1 LAQSLRDDRYHIS
14 RHALLLLSPQP
25 NGNGGAFKGSTRQAS
40 GYPRVIEHPGK
51 NTQTTKEPAEM
62 SGSLNRNHNENC
74 PLPRAHDRKCEMA
87 KTASILMCALAAS
100 TFSFNAQAFP
110 SVLAPLVAASDVI
123 QVRGFC
129 GLGAH
134 RGPYGYCVP
143 NGVVVVAPPA
153 YYVAPPVAVMP
164 SVVCPYGYYYYA
176 PYGRC
181 VPTP

>member
-1 LAQSLRDDRYHIS
+1 MSKIATI
-14 RHALLLLSPQP
+14 LSVLV
-25 NGNGGAFKGSTRQAS
+25 A
-40 GYPRVIEHPGK
+40 
-51 NTQTTKEPAEM
+51 
-62 SGSLNRNHNENC
+62 
-74 PLPRAHDRKCEMA
+74 
-87 KTASILMCALAAS
+87 ASILPS
-100 TFSFNAQAFP
+100 SAQAFP
-110 SVLAPLVAASDVI
+110 LLSAQRAEAPEVLM
-123 QVRGFC
+123 VRGFC

>member
-1 LAQSLRDDRYHIS
+1 MDNDKDSFNSSMRF
-14 RHALLLLSPQP
+14 
-25 NGNGGAFKGSTRQAS
+25 GGLDVF
-40 GYPRVIEHPGK
+40 V
-51 NTQTTKEPAEM
+51 
-62 SGSLNRNHNENC
+62 
-74 PLPRAHDRKCEMA
+74 
-87 KTASILMCALAAS
+87 
-100 TFSFNAQAFP
+100 NAQAFP
-110 SVLAPLVAASDVI
+110 SAFAPQKAASDVI

-134 RGPYGYCVP
+134 RSAYGYCVP
-143 NGVVVVAPPA
+143 NGVVVVPPPA

>member
-1 LAQSLRDDRYHIS
+1 ML
-14 RHALLLLSPQP
+14 
-25 NGNGGAFKGSTRQAS
+25 KMT
-40 GYPRVIEHPGK
+40 
-51 NTQTTKEPAEM
+51 
-62 SGSLNRNHNENC
+62 
-74 PLPRAHDRKCEMA
+74 
-87 KTASILMCALAAS
+87 SILACSAMALI
-100 TFSFNAQAFP
+100 FSSGAQAFP
-110 SVLAPLVAASDVI
+110 IASAPTQLKAPEVM

>member
-1 LAQSLRDDRYHIS
+1 MSKLATI
-14 RHALLLLSPQP
+14 LSVLV
-25 NGNGGAFKGSTRQAS
+25 A
-40 GYPRVIEHPGK
+40 
-51 NTQTTKEPAEM
+51 
-62 SGSLNRNHNENC
+62 
-74 PLPRAHDRKCEMA
+74 
-87 KTASILMCALAAS
+87 ASI
-100 TFSFNAQAFP
+100 FSPSAQAFP
-110 SVLAPLVAASDVI
+110 PPSAQRVESEVI
-123 QVRGFC
+123 LVRGFC

>member
-1 LAQSLRDDRYHIS
+1 M
-14 RHALLLLSPQP
+14 
-25 NGNGGAFKGSTRQAS
+25 GMTEGT
-40 GYPRVIEHPGK
+40 V
-51 NTQTTKEPAEM
+51 T
-62 SGSLNRNHNENC
+62 
-74 PLPRAHDRKCEMA
+74 MA
-87 KTASILMCALAAS
+87 KTASILMCALAAL

-110 SVLAPLVAASDVI
+110 SVLAPQVAASDVI

-134 RGPYGYCVP
+134 RSAYGYCVP
-143 NGVVVVAPPA
+143 NGVVVVPPPA

>member
-1 LAQSLRDDRYHIS
+1 MSFAGKTEACDPLSEIS
-14 RHALLLLSPQP
+14 EDSDNSETLTRPQP
-25 NGNGGAFKGSTRQAS
+25 FLSLARLLNLKGFVKRPTCRTLARFLRYRHRPYQGRMIGNVT
-40 GYPRVIEHPGK
+40 
-51 NTQTTKEPAEM
+51 
-62 SGSLNRNHNENC
+62 
-74 PLPRAHDRKCEMA
+74 MA
-87 KTASILMCALAAS
+87 RTVSMLVWVLAAS
-100 TFSFNAQAFP
+100 FFSLDAQAFP
-110 SVLAPLVAASDVI
+110 SLLAPQVAASDFI

-153 YYVAPPVAVMP
+153 YYVAPPVALMP
-164 SVVCPYGYYYYA
+164 SVVCPYAYYYYA

>member
-1 LAQSLRDDRYHIS
+1 MSKIV
-14 RHALLLLSPQP
+14 
-25 NGNGGAFKGSTRQAS
+25 STLIL
-40 GYPRVIEHPGK
+40 GV
-51 NTQTTKEPAEM
+51 M
-62 SGSLNRNHNENC
+62 
-74 PLPRAHDRKCEMA
+74 
-87 KTASILMCALAAS
+87 ASI
-100 TFSFNAQAFP
+100 FSFEVQALPASPAP
-110 SVLAPLVAASDVI
+110 SRAGTEVVP
-123 QVRGFC
+123 VRDFC

-153 YYVAPPVAVMP
+153 YYVAPPVVP